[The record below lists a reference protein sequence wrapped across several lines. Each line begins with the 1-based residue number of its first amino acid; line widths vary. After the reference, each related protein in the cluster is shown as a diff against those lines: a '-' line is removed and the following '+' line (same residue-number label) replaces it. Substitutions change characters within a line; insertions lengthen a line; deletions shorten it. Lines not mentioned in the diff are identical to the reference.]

1 VVFGGRLL
9 KKPKKQNNNN
19 KKKKQKNKK
28 KKKKKKKRKKKPCVK
43 GKGKRDWK
51 DLSGSVRSESGPLKS
66 LMTSNN
72 LPVASASG
80 RWF

>member
-28 KKKKKKKRKKKPCVK
+28 TPKHQVSVVNNRILHLFDVHYLVK
-43 GKGKRDWK
+43 LQK
-51 DLSGSVRSESGPLKS
+51 
-66 LMTSNN
+66 
-72 LPVASASG
+72 
-80 RWF
+80 